1 MYAIKSFCI
10 FALLS
15 FGLVAQEQPPT
26 NDVEVLSAT
35 LVARAAQ
42 NTGFQLPAGSI
53 LGIAD
58 VKLNNRGDIAF
69 DVDVFGGTD
78 QAAVWYA
85 PKGGEGKVVFR
96 PTVEGRLLSDP
107 GLNNRGD
114 LVFAQFDFGVTDG
127 VFKYDANARAT
138 EVVIRPERNQGFAF
152 PAINDIGS
160 VLTRTSDEAGDRS
173 FRVVN
178 GGQSKILAR
187 EGVKDA
193 AGITLSYLFRPV
205 LNNQGFVAAKVRRGE
220 RGQVDETQP
229 DAIRLWKP
237 DGSYEV
243 VAVDIHAQPS
253 SLFFSFGNS
262 VGISDAKHVVF
273 TAEVSGEKQALF
285 LFGEGKIKA
294 LAIEGQGDLAAI
306 EAFAPVV
313 NSKGV
318 VAFRGRLKSGKSAI
332 LTADWNGFKV
342 VAKQGDLVTS
352 DLETAKIYDRE
363 DNQGF
368 IGGLAINDSGAIA
381 FHAGILSKDGE
392 RFLGQGIYL
401 LSTTPPP
408 AGR

>member
-1 MYAIKSFCI
+1 MYAIKILSI

-15 FGLVAQEQPPT
+15 SRLFAQEPPPA
-26 NDVEVLSAT
+26 NDIQVLNAT
-35 LVARAAQ
+35 LVARANQ
-42 NTGFQLPAGSI
+42 TDGFQLPAGSI

-69 DVDVFGGTD
+69 DVDVLGATE
-78 QAAVWYA
+78 QAAVWFA

-96 PTVEGRLLSDP
+96 PTVDGRLLSDP

-114 LVFAQFDFGVTDG
+114 LVFSQFDFGVTDG

-138 EVVIRPERNQGFAF
+138 ELVIRPDRNQGFSF
-152 PAINDIGS
+152 PAINDIGT
-160 VLTRTSDEAGDRS
+160 VVTRIVDEAGDRS

-178 GGQSKILAR
+178 GGQSKIIAK

-193 AGITLSYLFRPV
+193 QGTTLSYLFRPV

-229 DAIRLWKP
+229 DVIRLWKP

-243 VAVDIHAQPS
+243 VAVDIHAEPS

-273 TAEVSGEKQALF
+273 TATVSGDKQAIF

-294 LAIEGQGDLAAI
+294 LAIEGQGDLEAI

-313 NSKGV
+313 NSKGI

-332 LTADWNGFKV
+332 LSADWNGFKV
-342 VAKQGDLVTS
+342 VAKQGDLITS
-352 DLETAKIYDRE
+352 DLETAKIYDRA

-368 IGGLAINDSGAIA
+368 VGGLAINDSGSIA